1 MVCALHFERKMYIC
15 LNCLSILIAGCKMS
29 NYFGDE
35 PFTSEEDL
43 FFEKLFGE
51 DELSQRKTSKTTSKT
66 RYVIF
71 IFILMCMGFFLP
83 KDNKVREQIT

>member
-1 MVCALHFERKMYIC
+1 
-15 LNCLSILIAGCKMS
+15 MS

-71 IFILMCMGFFLP
+71 IFILIWAFFYQKASKLVSKSLNFNQCQKFEQPDTHMGKIIP
-83 KDNKVREQIT
+83 KFIS